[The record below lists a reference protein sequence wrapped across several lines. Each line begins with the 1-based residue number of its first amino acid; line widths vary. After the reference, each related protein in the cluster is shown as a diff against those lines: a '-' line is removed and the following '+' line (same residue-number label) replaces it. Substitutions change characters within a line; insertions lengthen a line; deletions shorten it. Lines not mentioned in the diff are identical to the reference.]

1 MEAIFEVW
9 ATLPSA
15 VVEYLGSWQVWAFM
29 LGGTLVGYFVGVMP
43 GLGPTMGMAL
53 TLGIVYKLPT
63 AEGLALL
70 IGMFVASVAS
80 GGITA
85 SLINIPGTAA
95 AAATCM
101 DGYALTKQGRGREA
115 CGYSVFSA
123 VIGTITAT
131 LFIFIIQP
139 FVTTI
144 ALKFGDWETF
154 LFCLFGLVIC
164 GSLSGDQP
172 VKGWVSALAGL
183 FIAMCGAESVQ
194 SVVRYN
200 FGRIELMNGFSS
212 VVAMLGL
219 FGIGEVLYTLRN
231 KESLRAEGK
240 SGFPV
245 IRLDEFRKNGGNVV
259 RSTLA
264 GAWIGF
270 IPGIGESA
278 ACWFSYDIAKRASKN
293 KELFGNGSPEGIIAA
308 GVASNAS
315 SVGALIPAL
324 ALGIPG
330 SATIAIFISALFLM
344 NYRPGPT
351 LVMENPSL
359 LSGVCILFIIAALA
373 VLLVAFVASHVT
385 IKLLSIPDSILMPLV
400 AVFCAV
406 GAYGTTNTA
415 FSLIQLAFFGVLG
428 LLMKIY
434 NYPIPPFVL
443 GLLVG
448 KTADSCL
455 RRALMQYSD
464 NISQMF
470 LRPFGMCVMA
480 ALILVLVLSIA
491 SDRKSKAALKES
503 L

>member
-1 MEAIFEVW
+1 MESILAVW
-9 ATLPSA
+9 TTLPAA
-15 VVEYLGSWQVWAFM
+15 VVEYLGSWQVW
-29 LGGTLVGYFVGVMP
+29 LLLIGGTFVGYFVGVMP

-70 IGMFVASVAS
+70 IGVFVSAVSS

-95 AAATCM
+95 SAATCM
-101 DGYALTKQGRGREA
+101 DGFALTRQGRGREA
-115 CGYSVFSA
+115 CGYAVFSA

-131 LFIFIIQP
+131 ILIFIIQP
-139 FVTTI
+139 FVTSI

-154 LFCLFGLVIC
+154 LFCLFGLMIC
-164 GSLSGDQP
+164 GSLSGDRP
-172 VKGWVSALAGL
+172 LKGWVSALAGL
-183 FIAMCGAESVQ
+183 FVAMCGAESVQ

-200 FGRIELMNGFSS
+200 FGRVELMNGFSS

-231 KESLRAEGK
+231 NENLKAEGK
-240 SGFPV
+240 TGFPL
-245 IRLDEFRKNGGNVV
+245 IRFDEFRKNIGNVI

-278 ACWFSYDIAKRASKN
+278 ACWFSYDLSKRSSKQ
-293 KELFGNGSPEGIIAA
+293 KELFGNGSAEGIIAA

-351 LVMENPSL
+351 LVMENPHL
-359 LSGVCILFIIAALA
+359 LSGVCILFIVAALA
-373 VLLVAFVASHVT
+373 VLLVAFIASHLT

-434 NYPIPPFVL
+434 DYPIPPFVL

-464 NISQMF
+464 NVSAMF
-470 LRPFGMCVMA
+470 FRPFGLCVMG
-480 ALILVLVLSIA
+480 ALILVFILSIV
-491 SDRKSKAALKES
+491 SDRKSKAASKGNR
-503 L
+503 